1 MTPKIKELLDKQ
13 VELELT
19 SHLFYLRTAM
29 QCKINGYEGLYKF
42 FKSQSEE
49 EREHKLKVI
58 ENMTDLGIE
67 HNFKYDLGEITT
79 STSMV
84 EEFSILPLFYDSLE
98 MEKEVT
104 ENIKRIALESLNSND
119 LDTFEFM
126 QWFIKEQREE
136 EGKFGLLIQKAKL
149 LENNS
154 VGTYLLDQELGK

>member
-58 ENMTDLGIE
+58 EYMTDLGIE

-84 EEFSILPLFYDSLE
+84 EEFSIL
-98 MEKEVT
+98 
-104 ENIKRIALESLNSND
+104 A
-119 LDTFEFM
+119 
-126 QWFIKEQREE
+126 
-136 EGKFGLLIQKAKL
+136 
-149 LENNS
+149 
-154 VGTYLLDQELGK
+154 